1 MNILERIPSRDH
13 DRKFENQ
20 KVIINPL
27 VNSEQNYKFSTFIV
41 LFTPFLQ
48 DTDSFFFHD
57 YCKIMSLSEATQ
69 TCCIVF

>member
-48 DTDSFFFHD
+48 DTDSFFF
-57 YCKIMSLSEATQ
+57 S
-69 TCCIVF
+69 